1 MGPRGIFY
9 LTVALLTF
17 GFTHITDKIGISKGV
32 KPPVFSFFRILFGLF
47 FVFTVW
53 LALKKK
59 KRLKL
64 KKEYLKD
71 LAIIGLLSSG
81 LGGLLSITALSFTTA
96 TNKGIMQGLH
106 TASTLVFAYF
116 MLHERLPKLF
126 YPTFT
131 TMILGL
137 IFLTSKGLLQPPNT
151 GDWILFLTV
160 PLAGFC
166 NSYAKKTMKRV
177 KSLTIS
183 LGRYLF
189 GALFLS
195 LSLFFFGLQNIST
208 LKNGII
214 WVIFSGILNGI
225 RIIAFYKGVELEGP
239 TLAAT
244 MLTISP
250 VITAIS
256 AFFIL
261 KETFNFL
268 QILGLFLVI
277 IGALILTRLK
287 TSYKHM
293 SPKSQPY
300 DQESI

>member
-1 MGPRGIFY
+1 MGPKGIFY

-17 GFTHITDKIGISKGV
+17 AFTHITDKIGISKGV

-47 FVFTVW
+47 FVLTVW
-53 LALKKK
+53 LSLKKK
-59 KRLKL
+59 KKLKL
-64 KKEYLKD
+64 EKQHIKD
-71 LAIIGLLSSG
+71 LAIIGSLSSG
-81 LGGLLSITALSFTTA
+81 LGGLLSIVALSFTTA
-96 TNKGIMQGLH
+96 TNKGVMQGMH
-106 TASTLVFAYF
+106 TASTLIFAYL

-126 YPTFT
+126 YSIFI
-131 TMILGL
+131 TMIFGL
-137 IFLTSKGLLQPPNT
+137 TLLTSKGFIQLPNK

-177 KSLTIS
+177 KSLTVS

-214 WVIFSGILNGI
+214 WVVFSGILNGI
-225 RIIAFYKGVELEGP
+225 RIITFYKGIALEGP
-239 TLAAT
+239 TIAAT
-244 MLTISP
+244 MLAISP
-250 VITAIS
+250 AITAIS
-256 AFFIL
+256 AFLIL
-261 KETFNFL
+261 GETFNFL
-268 QILGLFLVI
+268 QILGLSLVI

-287 TSYKHM
+287 AIYKDIN
-293 SPKSQPY
+293 SKF
-300 DQESI
+300 